1 MKQIIRLLCA
11 ENKRAWKIFP
21 KMLLQAIVLALVAG
35 TIAFCATKLLY
46 KDNGI
51 ELNAAVVVEE
61 ENPLTDFA
69 LEYVKQAE
77 DGVEFVEC
85 SREEAMEGLRKNEFA
100 AVIILPEQL
109 IEGILSGE
117 NVAAEVIYNDSL
129 AMAGGVFKELTR
141 AGTSML
147 SVAQAE
153 IYAMYELAGEVGA
166 ESGLTNFQDTINKE
180 NLNLA
185 MGRSSLFF
193 EREVSATGNY
203 SLQGYYAASAI
214 AAIMMFFGIPMGMFL
229 KQDRKVLLMQY
240 KRIGIGAGKQ
250 QFSRWITV
258 MGIYG
263 VVALVIGFVSMFM
276 VEKNLYKMLSLTGV
290 IWFVSGSMAA
300 LLLFLYEMTEKKS
313 SAILLT
319 TFLTVILLFL
329 SGGIIPKVFF
339 PETFRRVA
347 EYLPSTF
354 WLEGIAG
361 ALESENGVG
370 EMCGSLLYGILFF
383 TGAVCLR
390 HKKVVS

>member
-46 KDNGI
+46 KDNVI
-51 ELNAAVVVEE
+51 EVKAAVVVEE
-61 ENPLTDFA
+61 ENQLTDFA

-77 DGVEFVEC
+77 EGVEFVEC
-85 SREEAMEGLRKNEFA
+85 SREEAMEGLGKNEFA
-100 AVIILPEQL
+100 TVIILPEQL

-129 AMAGGVFKELTR
+129 AMAGSVFKELTR

-153 IYAMYELAGEVGA
+153 IYAMYELAWEVGA
-166 ESGLTNFQDTINKE
+166 ESGLKNFQDTINKE

-193 EREVSATGNY
+193 EQEVSATGNY

-229 KQDRKVLLMQY
+229 KQDRKVLLVQY
-240 KRIGIGAGKQ
+240 KRIGIDAGKQ

-263 VVALVIGFVSMFM
+263 VVALVIGFASMLM
-276 VEKNLYKMLSLTGV
+276 VGKNLYKMLSLTGV

-300 LLLFLYEMTEKKS
+300 LLLLLYEMTEKKS

-329 SGGIIPKVFF
+329 SGGIIPRVFF
-339 PETFRRVA
+339 PETFRTVA

-361 ALESENGVG
+361 ALESENGVW

-383 TGAVCLR
+383 TGAVFLR